1 METSCLS
8 LLACPIDYLV
18 VEPLWKKKLGVDYW
32 KFLFRNLC
40 LPRYPIG
47 EQNLF
52 RVVGHLDYQLEKC
65 HLLKL
70 KQKKKYVIVNTQSSI
85 DFVKN
90 ASK

>member
-52 RVVGHLDYQLEKC
+52 PPPPPAYIEIFPEGESGVGPNDCFRNLIL
-65 HLLKL
+65 
-70 KQKKKYVIVNTQSSI
+70 I
-85 DFVKN
+85 
-90 ASK
+90 